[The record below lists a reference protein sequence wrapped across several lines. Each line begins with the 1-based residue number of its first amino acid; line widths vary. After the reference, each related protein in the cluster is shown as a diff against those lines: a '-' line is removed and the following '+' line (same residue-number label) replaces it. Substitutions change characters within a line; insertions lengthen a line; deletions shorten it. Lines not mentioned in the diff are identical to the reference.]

1 SPLYTLSL
9 HDALPISAPNPKA
22 PMPDFS
28 NRASLD
34 IQYAWAIRSFGSKFF
49 PSSSSQGKLA
59 GFQCCAKDRSK
70 ALNICS
76 FFMVQFPGKILSSGG
91 FCFDALGIAVFYPR
105 WFGMLLKPA
114 RLQIT

>member
-1 SPLYTLSL
+1 SSYVIDASIFLVGSSRLSS
-9 HDALPISAPNPKA
+9 AARTAPNPKA

-49 PSSSSQGKLA
+49 TSSSSQGKLA

-76 FFMVQFPGKILSSGG
+76 FFRVQFQWKLLRSGG
-91 FCFDALGIAVFYPR
+91 FCFDSLVLALFFRI
-105 WFGMLLKPA
+105 
-114 RLQIT
+114 